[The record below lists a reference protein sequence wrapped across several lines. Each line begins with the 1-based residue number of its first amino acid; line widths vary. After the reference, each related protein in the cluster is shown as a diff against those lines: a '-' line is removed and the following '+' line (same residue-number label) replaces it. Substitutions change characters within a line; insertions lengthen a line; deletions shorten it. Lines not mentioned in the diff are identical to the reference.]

1 MGQIKTNGQKPVVI
15 TLKAVAQHIGLTPGT
30 VSAVLNDSPSAR
42 SIPQETKNR
51 IHAAAKELNYK
62 PNFFART
69 LRNKRTY
76 TIGVIAEEIGD
87 SYSSPIISGIEQ
99 YLRQRDYFFLTVAHR
114 HDPVL
119 LNRYS
124 QMLSERG
131 VEGIIT
137 VDTTV
142 PEAPALPT
150 IAVAGHRKLK
160 GVTNITLNHGH
171 AAILALNHL
180 KDLSHQRI
188 AFMKGN
194 PLSSDSKERWEAICE
209 VAGQIGLKI
218 DPDLTVQIDADDPSP
233 MLGYPFAKQLL
244 ARGKPFTALFAYND
258 ISAIGSIRALQEHG
272 LRVPQDVSVIGF
284 DDIPGAAFYTPS
296 LTTVRQP
303 LKRMG
308 EVAAQSLLQRI
319 EGMKDY
325 PSEIAIEPE
334 LVVRE
339 STAKAPGEIS

>member
-1 MGQIKTNGQKPVVI
+1 MVQTKKLGQKPEVV
-15 TLKAVAQHIGLTPGT
+15 TLKAVAQYLGLTPGT
-30 VSAVLNDSPSAR
+30 VSAVLNNSPSAR

-51 IHAAAKELNYK
+51 IHAAAKELNYR

-99 YLRQRDYFFLTVAHR
+99 YLRQRDYFFLTVVHR

-124 QMLSERG
+124 QLLSERG

-142 PEAPALPT
+142 HESPLLPT
-150 IAVAGHRKLK
+150 VAVAGHKKLK
-160 GVTNITLNHGH
+160 GVTNIVLDHH
-171 AAILALNHL
+171 QAAVLALNHL
-180 KDLSHQRI
+180 KELGHERV

-194 PLSSDSKERWEAICE
+194 LLSSDAKDRWEAIGN
-209 VAGQIGLKI
+209 VAAQIGISI
-218 DPDLTVQIDADDPSP
+218 DPELTVQIDTDDPTP
-233 MLGYPFAKQLL
+233 MLGYPFTKQLL
-244 ARGKPFTALFAYND
+244 ARRKPFTALFAYND
-258 ISAIGSIRALQEHG
+258 ISAIGAIRALQEQG
-272 LRVPQDVSVIGF
+272 LRVPQDVSVMGF
-284 DDIPGAAFYTPS
+284 DDIPGAAFHSPS

-303 LKRMG
+303 LNRMG
-308 EVAAQSLLQRI
+308 EVAAQSLLERI
-319 EGMKDY
+319 EGKKDY
-325 PSEIAIEPE
+325 PAEIAIEPE
-334 LVVRE
+334 LAVRE
-339 STAKAPGEIS
+339 STAKAPGS

>member
-1 MGQIKTNGQKPVVI
+1 MAYLKKPGQKPQVI
-15 TLKAVAQHIGLTPGT
+15 TLKAVAQHLGLTPGT

-51 IHAAAKELNYK
+51 IHAAAKELNYR

-99 YLRQRDYFFLTVAHR
+99 FLRQRDYFFLTVVHR
-114 HDPVL
+114 HDAAL
-119 LNRYS
+119 LSRYS
-124 QMLSERG
+124 QLLSERG

-142 PEAPALPT
+142 QEAPMLPT
-150 IAVAGHRKLK
+150 VAIAGHKKLK
-160 GVTNITLNHGH
+160 GVTNIVLDHER

-180 KDLSHQRI
+180 KGLRHERV

-194 PLSSDSKERWEAICE
+194 PVSSDAKDRWDAICR
-209 VAGQIGLKI
+209 VASQVGINI
-218 DPDLTVQIDADDPSP
+218 DQELTVQIDTDDPTP
-233 MLGYPFAKQLL
+233 MLGYPFTKQLL
-244 ARGKPFTALFAYND
+244 AGNKPFTALFAYND
-258 ISAIGSIRALQEHG
+258 ISAIGAIRAIQEQG
-272 LRVPQDVSVIGF
+272 LRVPQDISVLGF
-284 DDIPGAAFYTPS
+284 DDIPGAAFHSPS

-308 EVAAQSLLQRI
+308 EVAAQSLLDRI
-319 EGMKDY
+319 EGKKEY

-334 LVVRE
+334 LVIRE
-339 STAKAPGEIS
+339 STADAPISC

>member
-1 MGQIKTNGQKPVVI
+1 MGQIKKPGQKPEVV
-15 TLKAVAQHIGLTPGT
+15 TLKAVAHHIGLTPGT

-51 IHAAAKELNYK
+51 IHAAAKELNYR

-99 YLRQRDYFFLTVAHR
+99 YLRKRDYFFLTVVHR

-124 QMLSERG
+124 QLLSERG

-142 PEAPALPT
+142 QEAPALPT
-150 IAVAGHRKLK
+150 VAIAGHKKLK
-160 GVTNITLNHGH
+160 GVTNITLDHVR
-171 AAILALNHL
+171 AARLALNHL
-180 KDLSHQRI
+180 KEMSHERV

-194 PLSSDSKERWEAICE
+194 PVSSDAKDRWDAICQ
-209 VAGQIGLKI
+209 VAAEMGMKI
-218 DPDLTVQIDADDPSP
+218 DPELTVQIDTDDPTP
-233 MLGYPFAKQLL
+233 MLGYPFTKQLL
-244 ARGKPFTALFAYND
+244 ARKRPFTALFAYND
-258 ISAIGSIRALQEHG
+258 ISAIGAIQEQG
-272 LRVPQDVSVIGF
+272 LRVPQDISVMGF
-284 DDIPGAAFYTPS
+284 DDIPGAAFHTPS
-296 LTTVRQP
+296 LTTVQQP
-303 LKRMG
+303 LNRMG
-308 EVAAQSLLQRI
+308 EVAAQVLLERI
-319 EGMKDY
+319 EGKNEYLSD
-325 PSEIAIEPE
+325 IAIEPQ

-339 STAKAPGEIS
+339 STAKAPGAS

>member
-1 MGQIKTNGQKPVVI
+1 MGQIKRPGQKPVVM
-15 TLKAVAQHIGLTPGT
+15 TLKAVAQHLGLTPGT

-51 IHAAAKELNYK
+51 IHAAAKELNYR

-99 YLRQRDYFFLTVAHR
+99 YLRKREYFFLTVVHR

-119 LNRYS
+119 LSRYS
-124 QMLSERG
+124 QLLSERG

-142 PEAPALPT
+142 QEAPMLPT
-150 IAVAGHRKLK
+150 VAIAGHRKWK
-160 GVTNITLNHGH
+160 GVTNIVLDHER
-171 AAILALNHL
+171 AAVLALNHF
-180 KDLSHQRI
+180 KDLKHERV
-188 AFMKGN
+188 AFMRGN
-194 PLSSDSKERWEAICE
+194 PLSADSKDRWDAICR
-209 VAGQIGLKI
+209 VAAQIGMKM
-218 DPDLTVQIDADDPSP
+218 DPDLIVQIDTDDPTP

-244 ARGKPFTALFAYND
+244 ARNKPFTALFAYND
-258 ISAIGSIRALQEHG
+258 ISAIGAIRAFQEHG
-272 LRVPQDVSVIGF
+272 LRVPQDISVMGF
-284 DDIPGAAFYTPS
+284 DDIPGAMFQTPS

-303 LKRMG
+303 LNRMG
-308 EVAAQSLLQRI
+308 EVAAQTLLERI
-319 EGMKDY
+319 DGKTEESD
-325 PSEIAIEPE
+325 IAIEPE
-334 LVVRE
+334 LIVRE
-339 STAKAPGEIS
+339 STAKSPGSY

>member
-1 MGQIKTNGQKPVVI
+1 MVQVKKTTQKPQVI
-15 TLKAVAQHIGLTPGT
+15 TLKAVAQYLGLTPGT

-42 SIPQETKNR
+42 SIPQDTKNR
-51 IHAAAKELNYK
+51 IRAAAQELNYR

-99 YLRQRDYFFLTVAHR
+99 YLRHKDYFFLTVVHR
-114 HDPVL
+114 HDQAL
-119 LNRYS
+119 LSRYS

-142 PEAPALPT
+142 QEAPLLPT
-150 IAVAGHRKLK
+150 VAVAGHKKLK
-160 GVTNITLNHGH
+160 GVTNIVLDHEK

-180 KDLSHQRI
+180 KELQHEHI

-194 PLSSDSKERWEAICE
+194 PVSSDSKDRWEAICH
-209 VAGQIGLKI
+209 VASQVGLHI
-218 DPDLTVQIDADDPSP
+218 DPELTVHIDADDPTP

-258 ISAIGSIRALQEHG
+258 ISAIGAIRALQEQG
-272 LRVPQDVSVIGF
+272 LRVPQDVSVMGF
-284 DDIPGAAFYTPS
+284 DDIPGAAFHTPS

-308 EVAAQSLLQRI
+308 EVAAQSLLDRV
-319 EGMKDY
+319 EGKKEY

-339 STAKAPGEIS
+339 STARAARAG

>member
-1 MGQIKTNGQKPVVI
+1 MGQIKKPGQPEVI

-51 IHAAAKELNYK
+51 IHAAAKELNYR

-99 YLRQRDYFFLTVAHR
+99 YLRQRDYFFLTVVHR
-114 HDPVL
+114 HDAGL

-124 QMLSERG
+124 QLLSERG

-142 PEAPALPT
+142 QEAPALPT
-150 IAVAGHRKLK
+150 VAVAGHKILR
-160 GVTNITLNHGH
+160 GVTNITLDHIK

-180 KDLSHQRI
+180 AELGHERI

-194 PLSSDSKERWEAICE
+194 PVSSDAKDRWDAIRQ
-209 VAGQIGLKI
+209 VAAEIGLKI
-218 DPDLTVQIDADDPSP
+218 DPELTVQIDTDDPTP
-233 MLGYPFAKQLL
+233 KLGYPFAKQLL
-244 ARGKPFTALFAYND
+244 ARKVPFTALFAYND
-258 ISAIGSIRALQEHG
+258 ISAIGAIRALQEHG
-272 LRVPQDVSVIGF
+272 LRVPQDVSVMGF
-284 DDIPGAAFYTPS
+284 DDIPGAAYHTPS
-296 LTTVRQP
+296 LTTVQQP
-303 LKRMG
+303 LNRMG
-308 EVAAQSLLQRI
+308 EVAAQVLLERI
-319 EGMKDY
+319 EGKKEY
-325 PSEIAIEPE
+325 PSEIAIEPA

-339 STAKAPGEIS
+339 STAKTA